1 MKFMKMFLC
10 LILIALLLS
19 CSSNY
24 LKQDIQNNISNES
37 LPETIV
43 SQENEPLQNKED
55 NISNEN
61 IQQTYKKTIIAHT
74 NFELKNGGF
83 EPQFKVILDEDIIL
97 EGEGDNLTAIFPN
110 GNILSLGWCFIYE
123 IRKYDKYDNP
133 LYYYENPQESLGY
146 ISHERVACGPYECLR
161 VVCQAYNGKENTD
174 PIYRFDYFIIVNE
187 FEVLNLSFFASD
199 RIESTIK
206 TQEKF
211 ISTIER

>member
-1 MKFMKMFLC
+1 MKIFLC
-10 LILIALLLS
+10 LILITLLSS

-24 LKQDIQNNISNES
+24 LEQDIQNNDPNES
-37 LPETIV
+37 LLEISV
-43 SQENEPLQNKED
+43 SQEKEPLQNQEYDALND
-55 NISNEN
+55 NIP
-61 IQQTYKKTIIAHT
+61 QTYKKTITAHT

-83 EPQFKVILDEDIIL
+83 EPKFKVTLNEDVIL

-110 GNILSLGWCFIYE
+110 GNSLSLGWCFIYE

-146 ISHERVACGPYECLR
+146 ISHEMVICGPYECLR
-161 VVCQAYNGKENTD
+161 VVCQAYNGKENTA

-187 FEVLNLSFFASD
+187 FEVLNLSFYASD
-199 RIESTIK
+199 CIESTIK